1 MSKGARDPVSKHLT
15 KGLQK
20 RIFKRR
26 GLFPPQGR
34 RRGGLELS
42 RFFDGF
48 IVHQEGAAMKSRAWA
63 SFLSLAFLLSCA
75 TSDTAKQVKIYQDN
89 LALQIGKDAEE
100 VTKTIAYSWKFGL
113 LDRWEAVDPGLET
126 VTKNN
131 FQKHGF
137 SKQEALDIFAPKGAY
152 KVMLFQRFIGKAE
165 ATTEVQVDMGMHGI
179 DQKSTG
185 QDLTYIRVV
194 FRDNKLVD
202 QRIW

>member
-1 MSKGARDPVSKHLT
+1 LT
-15 KGLQK
+15 KRLQK
-20 RIFKRR
+20 RIFKWR
-26 GLFPPQGR
+26 GIFSPQGCR
-34 RRGGLELS
+34 RRRLELS
-42 RFFDGF
+42 RFFGGF
-48 IVHQEGAAMKSRAWA
+48 IVLQEGAAMKSKAWA
-63 SFLSLAFLLSCA
+63 LFLSLVFLLSCA

-89 LALQIGKDAEE
+89 LALLIGKDAEE

-126 VTKNN
+126 VIKNN
-131 FQKHGF
+131 FQNHGF

-152 KVMLFQRFIGKAE
+152 KVMLFQRFLGKAE

-194 FRDNKLVD
+194 FRNNKLVH
-202 QRIW
+202 QQVW

>member
-1 MSKGARDPVSKHLT
+1 
-15 KGLQK
+15 
-20 RIFKRR
+20 
-26 GLFPPQGR
+26 
-34 RRGGLELS
+34 
-42 RFFDGF
+42 
-48 IVHQEGAAMKSRAWA
+48 MKSKAWA
-63 SFLSLAFLLSCA
+63 LFLSLVFLLSCA

-89 LALQIGKDAEE
+89 MALLIGKDAEE

-152 KVMLFQRFIGKAE
+152 KVMLFQRFRGKAE

-194 FRDNKLVD
+194 FRNNKLVH
-202 QRIW
+202 QQVW